1 MQYDKNENLIAR
13 IIRNPDEKYAVK
25 NRLWQ
30 GCPTI
35 LCTPKGRLFAG
46 WYSGGSGEPSLSNY
60 NLLIRSD
67 DHGQTWSDPL
77 LVIESLKQERV
88 IAIDIQLWLDPMNR
102 MHLFWTQ
109 RDANVPIQSPD
120 HLRLW
125 SIICDDPDADELKW
139 SDPQMIAPGFLRCQP
154 TVLSD
159 GRWVLCAYDWFG
171 TRYHYSESAEQGK
184 TWVRREGAVKTNPT
198 NFDESM
204 ILERKDGSLLMFA
217 RNTSAGFIS
226 QSVSPDK
233 GKTWEEVSL
242 SSIPNPSTRF
252 YLRRL
257 KSGRV
262 LLISNIDS
270 KRRINMTAMLSEDDG
285 KTWKYSLTID
295 PRETSYPDAVEG
307 SDGYI
312 YAVHD
317 RGRGSFREIIISRF
331 TEEDIIAGE
340 IRDHGSWTGH
350 IVSKALHIPLDPEAA
365 ELQKQEDR
373 KFKFQEN

>member
-1 MQYDKNENLIAR
+1 MPYDKKENLIAR
-13 IIRNPDEKYAVK
+13 IIRKPDDKYAVR

-67 DHGQTWSDPL
+67 DHGLTWSEPL

-139 SDPQMIAPGFLRCQP
+139 SEPQMIAPGFLRCQP

-171 TRYHYSESAEQGK
+171 TRYHYSESADQGK
-184 TWVRREGAVKTNPT
+184 TWIRREGSGKTNPT

-226 QSVSPDK
+226 QSISPDM
-233 GKTWEEVSL
+233 GKTWEETSL
-242 SSIPNPSTRF
+242 SSVPNPSTRF

-262 LLISNIDS
+262 LLINNNDS

-285 KTWKYSLTID
+285 KTWKYSLLVD

-312 YAVHD
+312 YTVHD

-350 IVSKALHIPLDPEAA
+350 IVSKAPHIPLDPEAA
-365 ELQKQEDR
+365 ELQEQEDR